1 MAATSFDPR
10 QPKIISRNGI
20 PQIVRKAYEDTSESF
35 KAGALVY
42 LDASGNVNE
51 CVTGLTDIDIA
62 GIAQVDAVTSS
73 SASVAGAH
81 EVPFQAILPGDIL
94 QMQVVNNS
102 GSLEAAN
109 TTCKPGLAY
118 DLKDVSGL
126 HYVNSADTSKGA
138 LVFVEPILSAD
149 GTASYWGRFIVK
161 YTELSLTGG

>member
-10 QPKIISRNGI
+10 QPRIVSRNGI
-20 PQIVRKAYEDTSESF
+20 PQIVHGAYEDDSESF
-35 KAGALVY
+35 VAGALVY
-42 LDASGNVNE
+42 LDASGSVNE

-62 GIAQVDAVTSS
+62 GIALEDAVNSS
-73 SASVAGAH
+73 SASVYGVH
-81 EVPFQAILPGDIL
+81 EVPFQAILPGDQIE
-94 QMQVVNNS
+94 MQVCNNS

-138 LVFVEPILSAD
+138 LIFVEPILDAD
-149 GTASYWGRFIVK
+149 GTASYWGRFIPK